1 MAKTFSIRIKPT
13 NMRGQVLLVVDAI
26 DENGKNLPEYISQQ
40 MPQDFAEMVKALHDV
55 SCNNDNKT
63 ENK

>member
-26 DENGKNLPEYISQQ
+26 DENGKNLHEYISQQ
-40 MPQDFAEMVKALHDV
+40 MPETSIDSISLDT
-55 SCNNDNKT
+55 S
-63 ENK
+63 